1 MKTLLTIEQLSTYI
15 HKTVSSI
22 RSDVSRNPKALPP
35 ICRLPHT
42 KRLLWRREDV
52 DNWIA
57 KHVETDDIAPLP
69 QTQAAPRRGR
79 PTKAEQ
85 VARARQQKMIES
97 GSTLTQAQG

>member
-57 KHVETDDIAPLP
+57 QHVETDIAPLP
-69 QTQAAPRRGR
+69 QTQTAPRRGR

-85 VARARQQKMIES
+85 IARERQQKMLKS
-97 GSTLTQAQG
+97 GSALTQAQG